1 MHTAISRPTAISRL
15 IAAPRDSRLF
25 ARTARS
31 LFLFGVGLICI
42 GATAKEVELTGP
54 QIRAA
59 ISGKYVTD
67 EHHWGHRYFAD
78 GRVERSEGRRKQIGR
93 WSVKGNRLCLL
104 RQEISRNEPLCY
116 LVVRDGD
123 ELQYRDDHSVA
134 YRGLIRPMPKG
145 E

>member
-1 MHTAISRPTAISRL
+1 MKTITL
-15 IAAPRDSRLF
+15 L
-25 ARTARS
+25 RTPGVRR
-31 LFLFGVGLICI
+31 FLVLMGVGL
-42 GATAKEVELTGP
+42 ASADAMTKEVQLTGP

-67 EHHWGHRYFAD
+67 EHHWAHRYFAD
-78 GRVERSEGRRKQIGR
+78 GRLDRLEGRRRLPGR

-104 RQEISRNEPLCY
+104 RTEISKDEPLCY
-116 LVVRDGD
+116 FVLRDGD